1 MRMSVAV
8 ATVAVLTGVVPVAS
22 AAPGAGA
29 TCQFARTNAHQ
40 VLSHGRVGVMTAGPY
55 YVPGAARVIL
65 TCVVQRNST
74 DPSAPDAVS
83 VSNSTV
89 GPVGVLFD
97 EDVRYVSG
105 PGDTAYVCT
114 EVSWVSAASGS
125 AWLGCHVIP
134 LG

>member
-1 MRMSVAV
+1 MRGPVAA
-8 ATVAVLTGVVPVAS
+8 ATVAVLTGVVPLAS
-22 AAPGAGA
+22 AAPGVGA
-29 TCQFARTNAHQ
+29 PCQFVRTNAHQ

-74 DPSAPDAVS
+74 DPAAPDAAR

-89 GPVGVLFD
+89 GPVGVLFE

-125 AWLGCHVIP
+125 AWLGCQIVP